1 MALNVNYKFSTREDA
16 FKALEASGRKKF
28 FFDGEFSWYLREDVA
43 EAVKAI
49 VEESCPA
56 DEAGNR
62 NWAGAL
68 ADSVGK
74 LRRVAGRYNPTRR
87 WWAFQEAGYGNLY
100 PRLTGVMEASNGMR
114 DDIVVMATKP
124 TTGGY
129 TAVYYLDYLNDGRGW
144 TLVNA
149 VYKGKSLPFTAE
161 QGAAVL
167 SAMKAYDAC
176 EGVDADHAPEMLYAL
191 AAMAVGR
198 GEPAPAEP
206 REAQP
211 PVQPLAE
218 QPAQAPAPAGTF
230 GAMLYAEFERAV
242 SGMLVEQVMPAVR
255 ERVVAEFGSQA
266 VEHHVVVVDG
276 AGRKVEGVVHAS
288 FDSVLNCV
296 ANGIPAYLVGP
307 CGSGKNVLAKQVA
320 DALDLDFYCMNSV
333 TDEFKVTGYMDANG
347 VYRDSEFYRA
357 FTRGGLFFLDELD
370 ASSPD
375 VLVCLNMAIANRYFT
390 FPSGKVQAHPDF
402 RVVAA
407 GNTFGT
413 GADAS
418 YTGRYQLDAASLN
431 RFAVIEVG
439 YDARIDEAM
448 AGGDADLLAFVRA
461 FRKACDEAG
470 MECPCSYRNVKM
482 LSQTSQFMRRDA
494 AVKACLTKALNADD
508 ISSLCDAPAMRSLG
522 GEWKGA
528 LCSLKS

>member
-1 MALNVNYKFSTREDA
+1 MALNISYKFNMRADA
-16 FKALEASGRKKF
+16 FKAVYESGREKF
-28 FFDGEFSWYLREDVA
+28 FFDGEFTWYVRRDVA
-43 EAVKAI
+43 KAVRK
-49 VEESCPA
+49 VVDESCPA

-62 NWAGAL
+62 SWADAL
-68 ADSVGK
+68 ADGTGK
-74 LRRVAGRYNPTRR
+74 LCRIAGRYNPTRR
-87 WWAFQEAGYGNLY
+87 WWAFQDAGYDELHS
-100 PRLTGVMEASNGMR
+100 RLTGVTETSNGMR
-114 DDIVVMATKP
+114 DDIVVMATRP

-129 TAVYYLDYLNDGRGW
+129 AAVYYLDHLNDGRGW
-144 TLVNA
+144 TLVNV
-149 VYKGKSLPFTAE
+149 VYKGKSLPFSAE
-161 QGAAVL
+161 QAATVL
-167 SAMKAYDAC
+167 NAMRAYDAC
-176 EGVDADHAPEMLYAL
+176 EGVDPDHAPEMLYAL
-191 AAMAVGR
+191 AAMTVGS
-198 GEPAPAEP
+198 GEPAPAPAEP
-206 REAQP
+206 QKEQP
-211 PVQPLAE
+211 VAE

-230 GAMLYAEFERAV
+230 GAMLYEQFEKAV
-242 SGMLVEQVMPAVR
+242 GAMLVDKVMPAVR
-255 ERVVAEFGSQA
+255 EKVVEEFGNQA

-276 AGRKVEGVVHAS
+276 EAKKVDGVVHAS
-288 FDSVLNCV
+288 FDDVLNCV
-296 ANGIPAYLVGP
+296 ANDIPAYLVGP

-320 DALDLDFYCMNSV
+320 DALGLDFYCMNSV

-390 FPSGKVQAHPDF
+390 FPNGKVQAHPDF

-448 AGGDADLLAFVRA
+448 ACGDADLLAFVGA
-461 FRKACDEAG
+461 FRKACGEAG
-470 MECPCSYRNVKM
+470 VECPCSYRNVKM
-482 LSQTSQFMRRDA
+482 LSQTSKFMRRDA
-494 AVKACLTKALNADD
+494 AIKACLTKALNADD
-508 ISSLCDAPAMRSLG
+508 ISSVCSAPAMRSLG
-522 GEWKGA
+522 GGWKGA